1 MRVDYTN
8 INLEKLGNY
17 EEKALESFNTLM
29 DGSGQGSDFLGW
41 IDRPVDYDKEEF
53 ERIKKAAAKIQ
64 SDSEILVSI
73 GIGGSYLGIKAI
85 DFALDN
91 YFESN
96 KKVKLIY
103 AGHQLSG
110 QYMAELLDYLKDKD
124 YSLNVISKSGT
135 TTEPA
140 IAFRFLKEA
149 LEEKY
154 GKEEAKGRIYATTDR
169 QKGALKDLATKEG
182 YETFVVPDDIGGRFS
197 VISAVGLL
205 PLAASGVDIDE
216 LMAGFEQGREKYT
229 KADFETNDAIKYAAI
244 RNMLY
249 EDDKAIEV
257 LVNYE
262 PKLQYIAEWW
272 KQLFA
277 ESEGKDGQGLFPV
290 SVNNST
296 DLHSLGQMIQDGKRN
311 LFETVLEIENYDRD
325 IEIKGDAD
333 NLDGLNYLAGKSMN
347 YVNTQAMEGTTIAHV
362 KGNVPNIRI
371 KIENVSAKTLAEL
384 FYFFEITVGVSGY
397 MMGINP
403 FNQPGVEEYK
413 AQMFKL
419 LGKPGYENK

>member
-1 MRVDYTN
+1 MKVDYTN
-8 INLEKLGNY
+8 VNLDKLDNY
-17 EEKALESFNTLM
+17 KQKALDAFDTLM
-29 DGSGQGSDFLGW
+29 DGSGEGADFLGW

-53 ERIKKAAAKIQ
+53 DRIKKAAEKIQ
-64 SDSEILVSI
+64 SDSDVLVSI

-103 AGHQLSG
+103 AGNQISG

-140 IAFRFLKEA
+140 IAFRFLKEV

-154 GKEEAKGRIYATTDR
+154 GKEEAKDRIYATTDR
-169 QKGALKDLATKEG
+169 KKGALKDLATKEG
-182 YETFVVPDDIGGRFS
+182 YQTFVVPDDIGGRFS

-205 PLAASGVDIDE
+205 PLAANGIDIDE
-216 LMAGFEQGREKYT
+216 FMAGFKTGREKYT
-229 KADFETNDAIKYAAI
+229 KADFENNDAIKYAAI

-249 EDDKAIEV
+249 EDGKAIEV

-277 ESEGKDGQGLFPV
+277 ESEGKDGEGLFPV

-296 DLHSLGQMIQDGKRN
+296 DLHSLGQMIQDGRRN
-311 LFETVLEIENYDRD
+311 LFETVLEIENYDND
-325 IEIKGDAD
+325 IEIKEDID
-333 NLDGLNYLAGKSMN
+333 NLDGLNYLAGKTMN

-419 LGKPGYENK
+419 LGKPGYKNE